1 MITSSKRDPLQRSV
15 GEAQTSFRRIA
26 RFRPGAKRVADMND
40 GHVDEIEQR
49 SVRASFSQSA
59 GFSQF
64 LGDLDQAIG
73 FRHGVVR
80 SLGCP
85 DISCGGAAFVI
96 VRLGL
101 RSACAFVIP

>member
-1 MITSSKRDPLQRSV
+1 MLFRSQDDIAVALARAAMIASGKRDPLQRSV
-15 GEAQTSFRRIA
+15 GEARAGLRRVA
-26 RFRPGAKRVADMND
+26 RSRPGAERVADMND

-73 FRHGVVR
+73 FRHG
-80 SLGCP
+80 
-85 DISCGGAAFVI
+85 I
-96 VRLGL
+96 VLL
-101 RSACAFVIP
+101 S